1 MRTFILTS
9 LILLIGLTNFGQPPQ
24 AFKYQAVVRNNS
36 GGILQ
41 NHAVGI
47 RISIHDSTTGGTI
60 VYQETFSE
68 TTNDF
73 GLVNLEIG
81 TGIPTIGIFTDIDWG
96 NNSKFIE
103 TEIDPSNG
111 TAYVSMGTSELLAVP
126 YALFSDRSSLV
137 SNDGTGN
144 IYVGDSVAK
153 INTTGHSNAYVG
165 FQSGYNNSTG
175 YVNSFL
181 GYRSGY
187 NNSSGSGN
195 TFVGNISGYNNSTG
209 GLNTIVGDRSGL
221 GNTEGNRN
229 TYLGYKSGN
238 NNSTGS
244 SNICIGYK
252 AGFYETGSNKLYIHN
267 ESSTYPLI
275 YGEFD
280 NNSLTIN
287 GKLGIGTS
295 TPEAGLHI
303 KGTNWPGSFLYLQS
317 DTAGDAG
324 MRLYEGT
331 TAKWHIF
338 NNAADDRLMIYNSD
352 ATEVVFV
359 ADQTY
364 GNVGIGT
371 CSFLSSKLTVQANN
385 DAFFAEAVSYG
396 NYGWVGNQFAAIRG
410 YSPNDVA
417 VKGWTDNG
425 LAGDFHG
432 DVLISGSISKGS
444 GSFLIDH
451 PLDPENKLLR
461 HNFMESPENLVVYRG
476 KIKLNSIG
484 ENIVE
489 LPEYFEALTK
499 ENEATV
505 VLTSIGKP
513 FLTGYEWEN
522 DFKSFKI
529 YGEFEREVS
538 WVVYADRDD
547 PVIHELGQPVEEEK
561 GPDNPY
567 CEKGKLLYPRAY
579 GYPESTLKDYDEM
592 IKMKEPM
599 NRNNNATDSQ
609 MNLLNKRN

>member
-1 MRTFILTS
+1 MKTLSFTLTAFLCA
-9 LILLIGLTNFGQPPQ
+9 LILNAQSPQ
-24 AFKYQAVVRNNS
+24 GFKYQAVVRDNT
-36 GGILQ
+36 GEILQ
-41 NHAVGI
+41 NQAVGI
-47 RISIHDSTTGGTI
+47 RISLHDATVGGTI
-60 VYQETFSE
+60 IYQETFSE
-68 TTNDF
+68 TTNNF
-73 GLVNLEIG
+73 GLVNLELGNG
-81 TGIPTIGIFTDIDWG
+81 TPTIGIFTDIDWSS
-96 NNSKFIE
+96 NSKFIE

-111 TAYVSMGTSELLAVP
+111 TAYVSLGTSELLAVP
-126 YALFSDRSSLV
+126 YALFSDRSSLL

-175 YVNSFL
+175 YVNTFL

-187 NNSSGSGN
+187 NNSSGAGN
-195 TFVGNISGYNNSTG
+195 TFVGNISGYNNTTG
-209 GLNTIVGDRSGL
+209 GLNTIIGDRSGL

-267 ESSTYPLI
+267 EASTYPLI

-295 TPEAGLHI
+295 TPLAGLHV
-303 KGTNWPGSFLYLQS
+303 KGNNWPNSFLYLQS
-317 DTAGDAG
+317 DDAGDAG
-324 MRLYEGT
+324 IRLYEGAT
-331 TAKWHIF
+331 TKWHF
-338 NNAADDRLMIYNSD
+338 YNNATDDRLMIMNSD
-352 ATEVVFV
+352 FSEAILV
-359 ADQTY
+359 ADQTN

-371 CSFLSSKLTVQANN
+371 TGYISYKLQVHDFF
-385 DAFFAEAVSYG
+385 DAFYAKTDYYG
-396 NYGWVGNQFAAIRG
+396 NSGWVGNQFAGIRG
-410 YSPNDVA
+410 YTPNSVA
-417 VKGWTDNG
+417 VKGWADAG

-432 DVLISGSISKGS
+432 NVLISGSISKGS

-461 HNFMESPENLVVYRG
+461 HNFVESPENLVVYRG
-476 KIKLNSIG
+476 KAKLNSIG
-484 ENIVE
+484 ETIVE
-489 LPEYFEALTK
+489 LPDYFEALTK

-522 DFKSFKI
+522 DFKSFNI
-529 YGEFEREVS
+529 YGESEREVS

-567 CEKGKLLYPRAY
+567 CEQGKLLYPKAY
-579 GYPESTLKDYDEM
+579 GYPESKLKDYEEM
-592 IKMKEPM
+592 VKMK
-599 NRNNNATDSQ
+599 DQ
-609 MNLLNKRN
+609 MNKKSSD